1 MSEEDSAPGKGSDLE
16 RSSGILIFR
25 VNNGRREYLFLN
37 RPQGFLDNTKGHIE
51 NGENEIEAAR
61 RETREE
67 CGLSPE
73 LVEGF
78 RKDMEYR
85 YRRNGKEIQKRV
97 TMFLGEVP
105 ADSNVRISEEHTG
118 YVWLSYEEAMRNL
131 TFENQTQILMQAE
144 KFLSGR

>member
-1 MSEEDSAPGKGSDLE
+1 MSEEGSGPGKGSEQE

-25 VNNGRREYLFLN
+25 VVNGRREYLFLN
-37 RPQGFLDNTKGHIE
+37 RSQGFLDNTKGHIE
-51 NGENEIEAAR
+51 NGENEIEAAK

-67 CGLSPE
+67 CGLTPA

-85 YRRNGKEIQKRV
+85 YRRNGKEILKRV

-105 ADSNVRISEEHTG
+105 ADSVVRISEEHTG
-118 YVWLSYEEAMRNL
+118 YVWLSYDDAMRNL
-131 TFENQTQILMQAE
+131 TFENQTQMLIQAE
-144 KFLSGR
+144 RFLSDR